1 MDHEAKQLILFDN
14 LGIQYELDQAERLNA
29 FGFNKFKGWSCRS
42 GYQSCIIRE
51 PGGEVKRGYSCHD
64 EPLGTIE
71 GGFKLFN
78 KPKVC
83 ITPTCVSSADSKIPK
98 EKNLNETRQL

>member
-14 LGIQYELDQAERLNA
+14 LGKQYELDQAERLNA